1 MQYDI
6 KRLTLGWAPKTIA
19 LLVITLTMTAVLSP
33 VLLVSRSVSAST
45 HRQESRAGADNLT
58 IDVVAPSPFTY
69 NSTASLY
76 TTTANLHVT
85 ATKPYGF
92 NLTMQATS
100 NALTNTLNSSH
111 QIPSLTTNNQALGT
125 NQWGYTLTNPD
136 TLSHSSRFNPIPT
149 ASTVPTTATI
159 LDVAPANPTHSSNT
173 NPNPNPCTSLT
184 NCTTKVL
191 YAANLNPATLPTG
204 TYQTTI
210 TYTVTAKPAPKFTNW
225 YQRTARKE
233 GSGTCRSGDTNSSC
247 LVDLDK
253 NLIPVKY
260 TGTND
265 YAKWTTIAT
274 PEDTTNPGDWY
285 DYGKK
290 HWANAVT
297 IKPDK
302 LAKYQGKTATLDEQ
316 DVLGYYT
323 YVPRYAYEVMRRD
336 VTDNPVDPD
345 NFNIVFENTNTPKKH
360 PAKCATGA
368 NHDYRTACN
377 LDRSYPTTTSAL
389 NSTTWS
395 THPAFTFGTKEL
407 NGIWVGKFETTGTS
421 TSPTVLPNQWHLSDS
436 DSATSN
442 LGRMYA
448 TATRL
453 GVKDPANTYGDQANV
468 AITQNSHHLDTFSS
482 RMPTNSDWGAIA
494 YLSASRYGA
503 GHDGVQINKQ
513 WKVHYLDGHNR
524 YGTTGCG
531 PSASGD
537 KDTTYDDGGTLGTQS
552 ACSTSNLQRAY
563 NGSIGQLASTTNN
576 PTGIYDLAGGGWEY
590 VSAAY
595 TTDNTSGQTTKYFTA
610 NTPHSPYANLYYN
623 TSKYSFNSCTYE
635 SCGGQATYETNNGQ
649 GYGSTNQWHGQYA
662 YLASPDYLWVLRG
675 GFASWSSGGV
685 FDAFANDGT
694 AYYDGSLRVVLA
706 PTVR

>member
-1 MQYDI
+1 MQ
-6 KRLTLGWAPKTIA
+6 RSCNLGCLHCQMRKLNNFAVAAI
-19 LLVITLTMTAVLSP
+19 VMTGIFLASTTPAQAVLGP
-33 VLLVSRSVSAST
+33 GGTQYAHVNNVTLDIEDE
-45 HRQESRAGADNLT
+45 Q
-58 IDVVAPSPFTY
+58 PFTY

-76 TTTANLHVT
+76 TTTTNLHVT

-125 NQWGYTLTNPD
+125 NQWGYTLTSATD

-149 ASTVPTTATI
+149 TSTTPTTATI

-210 TYTVTAKPAPKFTNW
+210 TYTVTAKPAPKPVVPN
-225 YQRTARKE
+225 
-233 GSGTCRSGDTNSSC
+233 SICRSGDAKSDC
-247 LVDLDK
+247 KVDLDK

-265 YAKWTTIAT
+265 YAKWTTIAN

-285 DYGKK
+285 DYGQK

-302 LAKYQGKTATLDEQ
+302 LAKYQGKTATLDEA

-336 VTDNPVDPD
+336 GTDKPVKPE
-345 NFNIVFENTNTPKKH
+345 NFNIVFETANTPKKH
-360 PAKCATGA
+360 PAKCTTGA
-368 NHDYRTACN
+368 NRDYRTACN
-377 LDRSYPTTTSAL
+377 LDRNYPTTTSTL

-395 THPAFTFGTKEL
+395 THPAFTFGAKEL

-421 TSPTVLPNQWHLSDS
+421 TNPTILPNQRHLSGNDP
-436 DSATSN
+436 ATRN
-442 LGRMYA
+442 LGLMYA

-453 GVKDPANTYGDQANV
+453 GIKDPANTYGDQANV

-482 RMPTNSDWGAIA
+482 RMSTNSDWGAIA
-494 YLSASRYGA
+494 YLSASHYGA
-503 GHDGVQINKQ
+503 GHGNVQMNTQ
-513 WKVHYLDGHNR
+513 YQNRTLDGR
-524 YGTTGCG
+524 SSSGTTGCG

-537 KDTTYDDGGTLGTQS
+537 KNTTYTDGGTLGTQS

-563 NGSIGQLASTTNN
+563 NGSLGQLASTTNN
-576 PTGIYDLAGGGWEY
+576 TSGIYDLAGGGYEY
-590 VSAAY
+590 AAAAR
-595 TTDNTSGQTTKYFTA
+595 TTDNISGQATGGFNA
-610 NTPHSPYANLYYN
+610 NTPHRPYANLYYH
-623 TSKYSFNSCTYE
+623 TDSFNSCTYE
-635 SCGGQATYETNNGQ
+635 SCGGQAMHETNNGD
-649 GYGSTNQWHGQYA
+649 QWHGQYA
-662 YLASPDYLWVLRG
+662 YFASSDYPWVYRG
-675 GFASWSSGGV
+675 GSATWSYGGV
-685 FDAFANDGT
+685 FYADAFGGN
-694 AYYDGSLRVVLA
+694 AYYSHSLRVVLA
-706 PTVR
+706 PVK

>member
-1 MQYDI
+1 
-6 KRLTLGWAPKTIA
+6 
-19 LLVITLTMTAVLSP
+19 
-33 VLLVSRSVSAST
+33 
-45 HRQESRAGADNLT
+45 
-58 IDVVAPSPFTY
+58 
-69 NSTASLY
+69 
-76 TTTANLHVT
+76 
-85 ATKPYGF
+85 
-92 NLTMQATS
+92 MQATS

-125 NQWGYTLTNPD
+125 NQWGYTLTNTNPD

-149 ASTVPTTATI
+149 ASTASTATI

-173 NPNPNPCTSLT
+173 NPNPCTSLT

-260 TGTND
+260 TGNPD
-265 YAKWTTIAT
+265 HAKWTTIAT

-285 DYGKK
+285 DYGQK

-302 LAKYQGKTATLDEQ
+302 LAKYQGKTATLDEA

-336 VTDNPVDPD
+336 STDKPVDPE
-345 NFNIVFENTNTPKKH
+345 NFNIVFETTNTPKKH
-360 PAKCATGA
+360 PATCTTGDH
-368 NHDYRTACN
+368 HDYRTACN
-377 LDRSYPTTTSAL
+377 LDRNYPTTANAL

-407 NGIWVGKFETTGTS
+407 NGIWVGKFETTGTPS
-421 TSPTVLPNQWHLSDS
+421 NPAILPNQRHIAGYDKGVDQNIGSFYTIAKS
-436 DSATSN
+436 
-442 LGRMYA
+442 
-448 TATRL
+448 L
-453 GVKDPANTYGDQANV
+453 GVKDPANTYGDQTKV

-482 RMPTNSDWGAIA
+482 RMLTNSDWGAIA

-503 GHDGVQINKQ
+503 GHDGVQINTQRQKRT
-513 WKVHYLDGHNR
+513 LDGNNS

-531 PSASGD
+531 PSASGN
-537 KDTTYDDGGTLGTQS
+537 KNTVYEDGGTLGTQS

-563 NGSIGQLASTTNN
+563 NGSLGQLASTTNN
-576 PTGIYDLAGGGWEY
+576 PTGIYDLSGGGWEH
-590 VSAAY
+590 VSAAI
-595 TTDNTSGQTTKYFTA
+595 TLDNTSGYPTGGFSS
-610 NTPHSPYANLYYN
+610 TPRRPYANLYYN
-623 TSKYSFNSCTYE
+623 IYGFDCTYE
-635 SCGGQATYETNNGQ
+635 SCGGQALYETNNGH
-649 GYGSTNQWHGQYA
+649 YGRYNQWHGQWSEF
-662 YLASPDYLWVLRG
+662 ASYDCGDWVARG
-675 GFASWSSGGV
+675 GLADWQSSGV
-685 FDAFANDGT
+685 FHVTMINGLAGG
-694 AYYDGSLRVVLA
+694 YYSLRVVLA
-706 PTVR
+706 PAP

>member
-1 MQYDI
+1 MLLNI
-6 KRLTLGWAPKTIA
+6 KQQQSRRMLAAFTSLTATLTLAA
-19 LLVITLTMTAVLSP
+19 SLVTLYPVTPAQAKVGPGGLPPEYRTRGITLDIEDE
-33 VLLVSRSVSAST
+33 
-45 HRQESRAGADNLT
+45 Q
-58 IDVVAPSPFTY
+58 PFTY
-69 NSTASLY
+69 NSTSALY

-125 NQWGYTLTNPD
+125 NQWGYTLTNTNPD
-136 TLSHSSRFNPIPT
+136 TLSHSSHFNPIPT
-149 ASTVPTTATI
+149 ASTVPATATI

-173 NPNPNPCTSLT
+173 NPNPCTSLT

-233 GSGTCRSGDTNSSC
+233 GSDTCRSGDTNSSC

-260 TGTND
+260 TGTTTN
-265 YAKWTTIAT
+265 AKWTTIAD

-285 DYGKK
+285 DYANK

-302 LAKYQGKTATLDEQ
+302 LAKYQGKTATLDEA

-323 YVPRYAYEVMRRD
+323 YIPRYAYEVMRRD
-336 VTDNPVDPD
+336 GTDKPVNPE
-345 NFNIVFENTNTPKKH
+345 NFNIVFETANIPKKH
-360 PAKCATGA
+360 PAKCTTGT
-368 NHDYRTACN
+368 NHDYRTECN
-377 LDRSYPTTTSAL
+377 RSRNYPTGDYGLDYS
-389 NSTTWS
+389 TWS

-407 NGIWVGKFETTGTS
+407 NGIWVGKFETTGTL
-421 TSPTVLPNQWHLSDS
+421 TNPTILPNQLHLAAG
-436 DSATSN
+436 DSATST

-453 GVKDPANTYGDQANV
+453 GVKDSANTYGDQTNV
-468 AITQNSHHLDTFSS
+468 AITQNSHHLNTFSS
-482 RMPTNSDWGAIA
+482 RMPTNSDWGAVA

-503 GHDGVQINKQ
+503 GHGNVQKNQQ
-513 WKVHYLDGHNR
+513 WQIRYLDGHDS
-524 YGTTGCG
+524 YGITGCG
-531 PSASGD
+531 PIASGS
-537 KDTTYDDGGTLGTQS
+537 KGFAYTDGGTLGTQS
-552 ACSTSNLQRAY
+552 ACSRGDLQRAY
-563 NGSIGQLASTTNN
+563 NGSLGQLASTTNN
-576 PTGIYDLAGGGWEY
+576 PTGIYDLAGGGFEY
-590 VSAAY
+590 VSAAR
-595 TTDNTSGQTTKYFTA
+595 TTDNISGQTTKYFTA
-610 NTPHSPYANLYYN
+610 STPCRPYANLYYN
-623 TSKYSFNSCTYE
+623 TNKNSFNSCTYE
-635 SCGGQATYETNNGQ
+635 SCGGQALYETNNGQ
-649 GYGSTNQWHGQYA
+649 GYGSTNQWHDQYA
-662 YLASPDYLWVLRG
+662 YFASSGDPWVLRG
-675 GFASWSSGGV
+675 GHASRSDSGV
-685 FDAFANDGT
+685 FNAIASDGLV
-694 AYYDGSLRVVLA
+694 YYHSLRVVLA
-706 PTVR
+706 PVK

>member
-1 MQYDI
+1 MLLNMKQQQS
-6 KRLTLGWAPKTIA
+6 RRMLAAFTSLTATLTLATS
-19 LLVITLTMTAVLSP
+19 LVTLCPVTPAQAKVGPGGLPPEYRNRDITLDIEDE
-33 VLLVSRSVSAST
+33 
-45 HRQESRAGADNLT
+45 Q
-58 IDVVAPSPFTY
+58 PFTY
-69 NSTASLY
+69 NSTAALY

-111 QIPSLTTNNQALGT
+111 QIPSLATNNQALGT
-125 NQWGYTLTNPD
+125 NQWGYTLANPD

-149 ASTVPTTATI
+149 TSTTPATATI

-173 NPNPNPCTSLT
+173 NPNPCTSLT

-260 TGTND
+260 TGNYD
-265 YAKWTTIAT
+265 HAEWTTIAH
-274 PEDTTNPGDWY
+274 PEDTTNPGNWY
-285 DYGKK
+285 DYSQKQ
-290 HWANAVT
+290 WANAVT
-297 IKPDK
+297 IKLDK
-302 LAKYQGKTATLDEQ
+302 LAKYQGKATTLDEQ

-336 VTDNPVDPD
+336 GTDDPVEPD
-345 NFNIVFENTNTPKKH
+345 NFNIVFETANTPKKH

-368 NHDYRTACN
+368 NHDYRTECN
-377 LDRSYPTTTSAL
+377 RSRNYPTGGYGLDYS
-389 NSTTWS
+389 TWS

-407 NGIWVGKFETTGTS
+407 NGIWVGKFETTGY
-421 TSPTVLPNQWHLSDS
+421 PTDPTILPNQRHLAGFDKGV
-436 DSATSN
+436 DQK
-442 LGRMYA
+442 LGRFYTIA
-448 TATRL
+448 KSL
-453 GVKDPANTYGDQANV
+453 GAEDPANTYGDQAGV

-503 GHDGVQINKQ
+503 GHGNVQINTQ
-513 WKVHYLDGHNR
+513 WQNHTLDGHSS

-531 PSASGD
+531 PSASGN
-537 KDTTYDDGGTLGTQS
+537 KNTYDDGGTLGTQS
-552 ACSTSNLQRAY
+552 ACSTSNLQHAY
-563 NGSIGQLASTTNN
+563 NGSLGQLASTTNN
-576 PTGIYDLAGGGWEY
+576 PTGIYDLAGGGFEY
-590 VSAAY
+590 VSAAR
-595 TTDNTSGQTTKYFTA
+595 TTDNISGQLTSYFP
-610 NTPHSPYANLYYN
+610 NTPHRPYANLYYN
-623 TSKYSFNSCTYE
+623 TDKNSFNSCTYE
-635 SCGGQATYETNNGQ
+635 SCGGQALYETNNGQ
-649 GYGSTNQWHGQYA
+649 GDSDTNQWHDQWANFASSDYPWVERGGYA
-662 YLASPDYLWVLRG
+662 Y
-675 GFASWSSGGV
+675 WSNGGV
-685 FDAFANDGT
+685 FGANASSGRAFS
-694 AYYDGSLRVVLA
+694 YHSLRVVLA